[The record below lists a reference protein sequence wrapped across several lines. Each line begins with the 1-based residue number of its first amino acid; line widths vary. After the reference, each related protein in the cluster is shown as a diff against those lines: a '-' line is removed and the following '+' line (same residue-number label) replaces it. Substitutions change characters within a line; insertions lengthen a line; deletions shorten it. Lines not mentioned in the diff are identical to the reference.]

1 MKMADQI
8 DKHLRYQDYLIMRL
22 TRLNSIVESLL
33 AEEDTLRH
41 QHTLNHYLKEL
52 DRVKREA
59 IEFNDMVQQIIDRA
73 YELKEKT
80 DDETVQN

>member
-1 MKMADQI
+1 MKMADRI

-33 AEEDTLRH
+33 AEEDMLRH
-41 QHTLNHYLKEL
+41 EHTLNHYLKEL
-52 DRVKREA
+52 DKMKREA
-59 IEFNDMVQQIIDRA
+59 MEFNNVVQQIISRA

-80 DDETVQN
+80 DDETIQN